1 MAEFYIDGD
10 KCKSF
15 EIAIKRVSRQ
25 LKEFQTAYIDFRF
38 ENGETHTLIA
48 RNVGNRI
55 ECDAISAARIF
66 DELLTEAF
74 LNSKRSV

>member
-1 MAEFYIDGD
+1 MAEFYLEGG
-10 KCKSF
+10 KCKKF
-15 EIAIKRVSRQ
+15 ETAIKKLSRQ

-38 ENGETHTLIA
+38 QNGESHVLFA

-55 ECDAISAARIF
+55 ECDSISAARIF

-74 LNSKRSV
+74 LQSKKE